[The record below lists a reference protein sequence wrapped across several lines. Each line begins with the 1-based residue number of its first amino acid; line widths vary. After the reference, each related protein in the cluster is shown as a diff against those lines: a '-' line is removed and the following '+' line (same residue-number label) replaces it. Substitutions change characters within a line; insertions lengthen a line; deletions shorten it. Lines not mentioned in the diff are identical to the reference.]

1 MLLTEKPSDWVFELE
16 TPELG
21 EDTGSTSRLWEKT
34 PQGSL
39 SFSGQIFS
47 FKGPLK
53 VFAEAQW
60 SDGGLSVSIDLE
72 MLLSASC
79 SRCLGPAD
87 IDILNDFMYLY
98 TLRKKGSPLE
108 DSGEEEI
115 IFVPVDFW
123 RNTINISDQ
132 VWETVMMSLPLRVIC
147 SPDCKGMCPLC
158 GQPLNEG
165 ECACSP
171 VRTDPR
177 LEKLLDV
184 KISDTEE

>member
-1 MLLTEKPSDWVFELE
+1 MVLTEKPSDWIFELE

-34 PQGSL
+34 VDSPL
-39 SFSGQIFS
+39 SYNGQLFS

-53 VFAEAQW
+53 VCAEAQW
-60 SDGGLSVSIDLE
+60 ADGGLSVSIAIE
-72 MLLSASC
+72 TLLSASC
-79 SRCLGPAD
+79 SRCLAPAD
-87 IDILNDFMYLY
+87 IDILDDFMYLY

-108 DSGEEEI
+108 DSGEENI

-123 RNTINISDQ
+123 RNTLNISDQ
-132 VWETVMMSLPLRVIC
+132 VWESVILSLPLRVIC

-158 GQPLNEG
+158 GKPLSDG
-165 ECACSP
+165 ECECTQN
-171 VRTDPR
+171 RTDPR
-177 LEKLLDV
+177 FEKLLDV